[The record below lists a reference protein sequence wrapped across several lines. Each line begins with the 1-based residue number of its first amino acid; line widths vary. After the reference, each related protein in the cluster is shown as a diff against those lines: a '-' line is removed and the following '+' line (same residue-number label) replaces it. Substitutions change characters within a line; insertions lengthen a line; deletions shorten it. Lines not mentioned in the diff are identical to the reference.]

1 MHDVWTYLRK
11 YKRMLFLGI
20 VTLIIADVFQ
30 IAIPWFMKNAID
42 AIKLKNGLSILTKYS
57 ILMIIAALLKI
68 YFSYHLRS
76 TFRKV
81 SVLVE
86 FDIKNQLMK
95 KYLSMPPTFF
105 NNHSIGDLMAHST
118 NDVRAVRMLCGMAI
132 LALTDTVLVLIFA
145 LSLMIKVNLR
155 LTLLGMIPLPVLAGV
170 MVYFGKNIHKRFT
183 RVQENFS
190 KLTAK
195 VEETL
200 SGIKIIKS
208 YVKEEEQKE
217 LFYDVNKDYLKRNMD
232 LVRIWGV
239 MFPLIS
245 FIAGLSLLIV
255 LFFGAR
261 FIIEGRLSLGEY
273 VAFSQ
278 YLIMFIW
285 PMMAIGWVVNL
296 YKRGTASLDRIKKI
310 LETKSE
316 IVEIEN
322 PVEKEIEGEI
332 EFRNVYFKFNDSKD
346 YILKNISFKVE
357 KGQTLGVLGLTGSGK
372 STIADMILRFNDP
385 EKGEIL
391 IDGINIKNYSLKNL
405 RSQIGYVPQ
414 ESFLFS
420 YTIEENIGFG
430 KDSWDFD
437 EIKKAAYIAK
447 IYDNI
452 IDFPEKF
459 KTIVG
464 ERGVTLSGGQRQR
477 TALSRAIMI
486 NPKILIL
493 DDAFSSVD
501 TETEAAILRDMKDV
515 MGSRTTIL
523 ISHRISTLKNANKI
537 IVLDKGE
544 LIESGTHDELI
555 KKGGLY
561 HSIYLK
567 QQLSEELES
576 EL

>member
-1 MHDVWTYLRK
+1 
-11 YKRMLFLGI
+11 
-20 VTLIIADVFQ
+20 
-30 IAIPWFMKNAID
+30 
-42 AIKLKNGLSILTKYS
+42 
-57 ILMIIAALLKI
+57 
-68 YFSYHLRS
+68 
-76 TFRKV
+76 
-81 SVLVE
+81 
-86 FDIKNQLMK
+86 
-95 KYLSMPPTFF
+95 
-105 NNHSIGDLMAHST
+105 
-118 NDVRAVRMLCGMAI
+118 
-132 LALTDTVLVLIFA
+132 
-145 LSLMIKVNLR
+145 
-155 LTLLGMIPLPVLAGV
+155 
-170 MVYFGKNIHKRFT
+170 
-183 RVQENFS
+183 
-190 KLTAK
+190 
-195 VEETL
+195 
-200 SGIKIIKS
+200 
-208 YVKEEEQKE
+208 
-217 LFYDVNKDYLKRNMD
+217 MD

-310 LETKSE
+310 LDTKSE